1 MTKRK
6 FRVQWVAILC
16 LIALLVGALSV
27 FLFRNPV
34 TAADL
39 SGKGIREDF
48 SGFTEGDLYRRT
60 AEDYKG
66 CVDESNWSEHQLT
79 KEFSSPDDA
88 GKLWRMMLY
97 NGNIAPKRCGFNVPK
112 YLAIENVTGNIG
124 GNALKLSSS
133 YSAKSWVGTKP
144 SDMNNNSLV
153 DNSTRFEMTVN
164 KDVTVGATTY
174 LRFRFMVPNEYS
186 NINLYIKAGN
196 GWPAHFV
203 TIRGTEMRIAQ
214 NATVTATLQTGHWYD
229 VLISAKYGEKQATM
243 TIDGESYTVNCY
255 VAFTSVEYPIFQ
267 AQPSVTEGYDSILY
281 LDDLSLFEK
290 TGDYSVLTDRMN
302 VVSADYPLT
311 ESTLTVLR
319 GTTAGEIRKS
329 ITMAYDV
336 AMKITDGENELSDD
350 AQVENGNTLVFTTAD
365 NLYTATVK
373 ISAIEDRPANKD
385 ASDTFNNVSFRIGKD
400 SATDGNIYKGSA
412 TTLLDGVTASSV
424 FGDGDSLSVA
434 RAPFKR
440 AGDNGLI
447 FRSDKTSTSAR
458 MTALRSSSL
467 PYTAGYGHILEF
479 DVIVTGEGGVLT
491 VARTAA
497 SDTIAI
503 SPDGITFGGETAEI
517 LTDRYYRITWEITAG
532 GVQNVYVD
540 GVLLASKSG
549 SASASGSGISF
560 TMTKEKAVN
569 AEFAVDNLLSYLQAS
584 VATPTADTSYPRSD
598 VMNVTEASRTFY
610 IQGAN
615 FDVKYL
621 IGTFGQDDV
630 ALYDKDGNELT
641 KGNFDRKTG
650 YLVYYPKNNGT
661 VKIYTLGNPS
671 FSFSSI
677 YADGMVLQRNR
688 DITLGGF
695 ANASGID
702 ATATL
707 TDKDGVILAINQ
719 TKTVAGQ
726 FEITLPPMAAAKG
739 LSLNI
744 RIASGSEVFYDK
756 TFTDVAIGEVWIL
769 SGQSNMAFEA
779 KDMEDAAQYLANA
792 DNYGDNIRYYT
803 QSRIGSF
810 TPETDTKGGGWYV
823 ASAENLK
830 AHAISGIG
838 YVMATRLAEQFGDDV
853 PVAIVNAYYA
863 GSSIVAWFDLD
874 TVQTKYENL
883 YQTYLEKKAAGT
895 PSSWNTIPSVCYNQL
910 VHPIKGYTAS
920 GLLWYQGESDCGRP
934 NLYGDYYKTLT
945 SLWREWL
952 HNDELP
958 FVVMQLA
965 PYPSKNY
972 SAFRNLQYN
981 MVQSDPYSY
990 LISTMDDGPVFN
1002 AADNRDGYGYSHVHP
1017 AKKSGIGLR
1026 TADMILGAIYGI
1038 DLGRAYKAPEVISVK
1053 RDGEKVILTFDT
1065 ELTLL
1070 YGDVVTGFTLNKVA
1084 AVGKIDGKTLTLT
1097 AAGVTEP
1104 TEVAYAQ
1111 DTLTVVMKD
1120 GTVYRN
1126 VTNVH
1131 VGNDAD
1137 SNKTYSDRSYTTFD
1151 AIGADGNKV
1160 TVKVGAGSH
1169 DVIRSTYGGNLTNES
1184 GYALPAF
1191 SLTVSAE

>member
-1 MTKRK
+1 MT
-6 FRVQWVAILC
+6 
-16 LIALLVGALSV
+16 IAKTTTRTLV
-27 FLFRNPV
+27 P
-34 TAADL
+34 
-39 SGKGIREDF
+39 
-48 SGFTEGDLYRRT
+48 
-60 AEDYKG
+60 
-66 CVDESNWSEHQLT
+66 
-79 KEFSSPDDA
+79 
-88 GKLWRMMLY
+88 
-97 NGNIAPKRCGFNVPK
+97 
-112 YLAIENVTGNIG
+112 
-124 GNALKLSSS
+124 
-133 YSAKSWVGTKP
+133 
-144 SDMNNNSLV
+144 
-153 DNSTRFEMTVN
+153 
-164 KDVTVGATTY
+164 
-174 LRFRFMVPNEYS
+174 
-186 NINLYIKAGN
+186 
-196 GWPAHFV
+196 
-203 TIRGTEMRIAQ
+203 
-214 NATVTATLQTGHWYD
+214 GHWYD
-229 VLISAKYGEKQATM
+229 VVFSAEYGAKQATVQ
-243 TIDGESYTVNCY
+243 IDGESFTMTNSQIAYT
-255 VAFTSVEYPIFQ
+255 TVEYPIFQ
-267 AQPSVTEGYDSILY
+267 VYPSQLKDCDSILY

-290 TGDYSVLTDRMN
+290 AGSYSILNDRME
-302 VVSADYPLT
+302 VASSDYPLT
-311 ESTLTVLR
+311 ESALTVIR
-319 GTTAGEIRKS
+319 GTTVSEIRES
-329 ITMAYDV
+329 ISMAYDV
-336 AMKITDGENELSDD
+336 TMKIKDGENELSDG
-350 AQVENGNTLVFTTAD
+350 AQVASGNKLVFTTAD
-365 NLYTATVK
+365 GGYTVSVPIT
-373 ISAIEDRPANKD
+373 AIEDHPADKD
-385 ASDTFNNVSFRIGKD
+385 ASDTFNNSSFRIGKD
-400 SATDGNIYKGSA
+400 SAVDGSIYKGSA
-412 TTLLDGVTASSV
+412 TNLLDGVSASSV
-424 FGDGDSLSVA
+424 LGDGDSLSVA

-440 AGDNGLI
+440 SGDNGLI
-447 FRSDKTSTSAR
+447 FRSDKTGASAN
-458 MTALRSSSL
+458 MTALRSASL

-479 DVIVTGEGGVLT
+479 DVIATGEGGVLT
-491 VARTAA
+491 VARTAT

-503 SPDGITFGGETAEI
+503 APDGITFGGKTATI
-517 LTDRYYRITWEITAG
+517 SINRYYRITWEITAG

-560 TMTKEKAVN
+560 TMTKDTAVN
-569 AEFAVDNLLSYLQAS
+569 AEFAVDNLYSYIQAS
-584 VATPTADTSYPRSD
+584 EAAPTADTSYPRSD
-598 VMNVTEASRTFY
+598 VISVTEASRTFY

-621 IGTFGQDDV
+621 IGTFEQDDV

-641 KGNFDRKTG
+641 KGNFDRETG

-677 YADGMVLQRNR
+677 YADGMVLQRNKT
-688 DITLGGF
+688 ITLCGF
-695 ANASGID
+695 ADASGIE

-707 TDKDGVILAINQ
+707 TDKDGVLLAINQ
-719 TKTVAGQ
+719 TETVAGQ

-744 RIASGSEVFYDK
+744 RIASGREVFYDK

-810 TPETDTKGGGWYV
+810 TPATDTQGGGWYV

-830 AHAISGIG
+830 THAISGIG

-874 TVQTKYENL
+874 TIQTKYESL
-883 YQTYLEKKAAGT
+883 YQSYLTAKAAGT

-934 NLYGDYYKTLT
+934 DLYGDYYKTLT

-965 PYPSKNY
+965 PYESTSYP
-972 SAFRNLQYN
+972 AFRNLQYN

-1002 AADNRDGYGYSHVHP
+1002 AADNRNGYGYSHVHP

-1038 DLGRAYKAPEVISVK
+1038 DLGRAYKAPEVVSVK

-1070 YGDVVTGFTLNKVA
+1070 YGDIVTGFTLDGVA
-1084 AVGKIDGKTLTLT
+1084 AVGTIDGKTLTLT

-1104 TEVAYAQ
+1104 KTVAYAQ

-1120 GTVYRN
+1120 GTVYHN

-1137 SNKTYSDRSYTTFD
+1137 SSKTYNDRSYTTFD
-1151 AIGADGNKV
+1151 AIDTTGEKV
-1160 TVKVGAGSH
+1160 NVKVRAGSY